1 MDATQRRKLVRENLD
16 VAREILQSKL
26 NDADSLPEQAIVI
39 PMSLLADGKVPLTQS
54 RWQVL
59 LQVRNHGQ
67 YKRLQDLA
75 EDLGRGKHRVSKDVD
90 ALAGLGLLHKHR
102 NGREVMVEA
111 DRREIRVA

>member
-16 VAREILQSKL
+16 LASEIIQRKL
-26 NDADSLPEQAIVI
+26 KDPKAFPDQALII
-39 PMSLLADGKVPLTQS
+39 PMSLLAAGKVPLTQS
-54 RWQVL
+54 RWQLL

-90 ALAGLGLLHKHR
+90 ALAGLGLLHKHKK
-102 NGREVMVEA
+102 GRETMVEA
-111 DRREIRVA
+111 DRREIVVA